1 MQLVDCLRFSP
12 AAGAH
17 TTEGCGSIANSRLT
31 RARRAR
37 EADERF
43 LSSCSPLGLNRP
55 GVMLVMNFRSR
66 VCDSRAQ
73 PWQCHR
79 PKRLVG
85 LGVCLFASTRLT
97 LTFPCHDRD
106 RLAFAIL
113 CRNLMASLFRLGQLL
128 RGNVGT
134 YTIQKQLH
142 ESIWLATY
150 VGTNYPVH
158 RPPN

>member
-1 MQLVDCLRFSP
+1 MQLVDCLRFSTV
-12 AAGAH
+12 AGAH

-73 PWQCHR
+73 PWQCHT

-97 LTFPCHDRD
+97 LTSLCHDMPFFTETSWLLCSVWVSYLEVV
-106 RLAFAIL
+106 LAHIPFKSNYT
-113 CRNLMASLFRLGQLL
+113 NLFG
-128 RGNVGT
+128 
-134 YTIQKQLH
+134 
-142 ESIWLATY
+142 
-150 VGTNYPVH
+150 
-158 RPPN
+158 